1 MRLSLTILL
10 TFAAIAAV
18 GLNNSASA
26 SELRPD
32 STSYELKLEDGIEAF
47 YRSDWAKADQL
58 FAELQKQSPDDARAY
73 FFESMI
79 PFWKYY
85 FGDNSAESADRFLE
99 QSQKAI
105 EISQSHL
112 NKNPHDT
119 TMVLMLSGLYGY
131 QSLVA
136 ASEKRYKTAIQSG
149 MTGFKYT
156 RQLLSLDA
164 DDPKALIGKGMFY
177 YMVGSVPSGL
187 QWVTN
192 MAGMSGDMQEGFK
205 ALEQAARSDS
215 YVSNDAKMIL
225 AYLYEREEKYQQSL
239 KHLKDLTQRYP
250 ENIIFQYNQARLLE
264 KCQQLVEAR
273 QKYEQVLTMEVND
286 LQLLKEK
293 SRNRLQKL

>member
-99 QSQKAI
+99 QS
-105 EISQSHL
+105 
-112 NKNPHDT
+112 
-119 TMVLMLSGLYGY
+119 
-131 QSLVA
+131 
-136 ASEKRYKTAIQSG
+136 
-149 MTGFKYT
+149 
-156 RQLLSLDA
+156 
-164 DDPKALIGKGMFY
+164 
-177 YMVGSVPSGL
+177 
-187 QWVTN
+187 
-192 MAGMSGDMQEGFK
+192 
-205 ALEQAARSDS
+205 
-215 YVSNDAKMIL
+215 
-225 AYLYEREEKYQQSL
+225 
-239 KHLKDLTQRYP
+239 
-250 ENIIFQYNQARLLE
+250 
-264 KCQQLVEAR
+264 
-273 QKYEQVLTMEVND
+273 
-286 LQLLKEK
+286 
-293 SRNRLQKL
+293 